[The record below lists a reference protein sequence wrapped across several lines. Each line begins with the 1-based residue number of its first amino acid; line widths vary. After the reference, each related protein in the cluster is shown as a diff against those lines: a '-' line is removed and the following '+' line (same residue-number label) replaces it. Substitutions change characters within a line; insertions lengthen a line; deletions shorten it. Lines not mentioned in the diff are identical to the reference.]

1 MSTAIGGV
9 TMVEGRTDRFRGFLD
24 MFTEM
29 ERMRRLGRTG
39 TLGGQEHDPRTPH
52 AAWAPSA
59 DIFADGHDLV
69 IRLELP
75 GVEPAEISVT
85 FAGGVLTISGERR
98 ADLPD
103 STTFYVRE
111 RSHGPF
117 ERSMLLPE
125 GIDESMITASF
136 ADGIAEV
143 IVVGAAR
150 PSEKSTI
157 PVQDRSSGAVTQ
169 VRARRQR

>member
-1 MSTAIGGV
+1 
-9 TMVEGRTDRFRGFLD
+9 MVEGRANPFRGFLD

-39 TLGGQEHDPRTPH
+39 TVGGQEHDPRTPDT
-52 AAWAPSA
+52 AWVPST

-75 GVEPAEISVT
+75 GVVPADIGVT
-85 FAGGVLTISGERR
+85 FAAGVLTISGERR

-111 RSHGPF
+111 RYHGPF
-117 ERSMLLPE
+117 ERSMILPD
-125 GIDESMITASF
+125 GIDETMITASF

-143 IVVGAAR
+143 VVVGAAR
-150 PSEKSTI
+150 PSEESTI

-169 VRARRQR
+169 VRARRKR